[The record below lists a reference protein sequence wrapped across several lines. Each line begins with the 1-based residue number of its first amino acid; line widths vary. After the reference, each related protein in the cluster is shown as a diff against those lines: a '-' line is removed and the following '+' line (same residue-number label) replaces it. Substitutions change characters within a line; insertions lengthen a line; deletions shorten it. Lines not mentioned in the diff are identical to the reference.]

1 MEILYINFE
10 RKKKLKFI
18 PTQFYYSKLLI
29 TGKETFISWKQ
40 KVNYRTKIY
49 KINKNNNYQA
59 IYLKKFKKL

>member
-18 PTQFYYSKLLI
+18 STQFYYSKLLI

-49 KINKNNNYQA
+49 KINENNNFQA
-59 IYLKKFKKL
+59 IHLKKF